1 MDIFSVLGLCGGIAV
16 FLFGMTL
23 MGDSLE
29 KSAGSSLK
37 GFLEKVT
44 SNPFKAVLLGLCV
57 TAIIQSSTATTV
69 MVVGFVNSG
78 IMALSQSIG
87 VIMGANIGTTV
98 TAWLLSLTG
107 IESENPFIQLL
118 NAKNLAYIVSVVGI
132 IMFMVSK
139 ESRKKDIGSIF
150 IGFSLVII
158 GMELMSDSVA
168 PLADV
173 PEFTNILTLFTN
185 PVLGII
191 VGAVFTAVVQSS
203 SASVGIM
210 QAIAATG
217 SISYA
222 AAVPLIMGQNIG
234 TCLTSILS
242 SVGATKDAKRA
253 GIVHLV
259 FNVSGTIVCLIVY
272 TVLKSFISAETFDFA
287 QPINAAGIAVIHTA
301 FNVFSTVVL
310 FPFIKQFEK
319 LTYIII
325 KSENETEKTELLD
338 ERFLLTPSVA
348 ISRSKD
354 LTHKMAHVAKSALC
368 SSLDM
373 MTEYDEVIG
382 GEIRDEE
389 SMVDHYEDKLGTYL
403 VKLSRSS
410 MSVEDSHEVSRLL
423 HTIGDFERIS
433 DHAVNILD
441 VANEIHTK
449 KIDFSEDALRELEVL
464 SGAVREILTNT
475 VTAFE
480 NEDLELA
487 KKIEPLEQV
496 IDRIKF
502 KLKQRHISRLQN
514 GECTIES
521 GFIFSDFITNC
532 ERVADHCSNVAV
544 CLIQVAEDSFDTH
557 EYLQNLRDHGDASFD
572 EMYKAYKQKYA
583 V

>member
-1 MDIFSVLGLCGGIAV
+1 MDIFSVLALCGGIAV
-16 FLFGMTL
+16 FLYGMTL
-23 MGDSLE
+23 MGESLE

-57 TAIIQSSTATTV
+57 TSIIQSSTATTV

-78 IMALSQSIG
+78 IMELSQSIG

-107 IESENPFIQLL
+107 IESGNPFIQML

-132 IMFMVSK
+132 VMFMMSSN
-139 ESRKKDIGSIF
+139 SRKKDIGSIF

-168 PLADV
+168 PLAEV

-185 PVLGII
+185 PILGILM
-191 VGAVFTAVVQSS
+191 GAVLTAVVQSS
-203 SASVGIM
+203 SASIGIM

-222 AAVPLIMGQNIG
+222 AALPLIMGQNIG

-242 SVGATKDAKRA
+242 SIGATKDAKRA
-253 GIVHLV
+253 SIVHLV
-259 FNVSGTIVCLIVY
+259 FNISGTVVCLIVY
-272 TVLKSFISAETFDFA
+272 YILRAFITPDMFDFTK
-287 QPINAAGIAVIHTA
+287 PINAAGIAVIHTT
-301 FNVFSTVVL
+301 FNVFSTIVL

-319 LTYIII
+319 FTYIII
-325 KSENETEKTELLD
+325 KSENETEETELLD

-348 ISRSKD
+348 ISQSKD
-354 LTHKMAHVAKSALC
+354 LTHRMAQIAKNSLC
-368 SSLDM
+368 RSLDL
-373 MTEYDEVIG
+373 MTDFDEVIG
-382 GEIRDEE
+382 TEIRSDEE
-389 SMVDHYEDKLGTYL
+389 MVDHYEDKLGTYL
-403 VKLSRSS
+403 VKLSRKS

-433 DHAVNILD
+433 DHAVNILG
-441 VANEIHTK
+441 VAEEVHTK
-449 KIDFSEDALRELEVL
+449 KIEFSKEARHEVDVL
-464 SGAVREILTNT
+464 SSAIREILTNT

-502 KLKQRHISRLQN
+502 KLKQRHITRLQN

-557 EYLQNLRDHGDASFD
+557 EYLQNLRDHGDVSFD
-572 EMYKAYKQKYA
+572 ELYKMYKEKYS

>member
-118 NAKNLAYIVSVVGI
+118 NAKNLAYIVSIVGI
-132 IMFMVSK
+132 VMFMLSK

-242 SVGATKDAKRA
+242 SLGATKDAKRA

-259 FNVSGTIVCLIVY
+259 FNISGTLVCLVVY
-272 TVLKSFISAETFDFA
+272 YLLKLFISAEVFDFS

-301 FNVFSTVVL
+301 FNLFSTIVL

-325 KSENETEKTELLD
+325 KSENETEETELLD

-354 LTHKMAHVAKSALC
+354 LTHKMAHIAKSALC
-368 SSLDM
+368 RSLDL
-373 MTEYDEVIG
+373 MTEYDEIIG

-389 SMVDHYEDKLGTYL
+389 GLVDHYEDKLGTYL

-441 VANEIHTK
+441 VADEIHSK
-449 KIDFSEDALRELEVL
+449 KIEFSEDALRELEVL
-464 SGAVREILTNT
+464 SNAIREILTNT